1 MVKVKIERY
10 SNQLEGIGHVDGKVI
25 FVPKT
30 KIGDIVNVK
39 ITEEK
44 SKYYRGVIT
53 DVNKN
58 VDCPYFY
65 ECGGCHLRHLDYDMT
80 LLLKKNNFKDL
91 LLKNNLYIKDIK
103 VFENNNS
110 FNYRNKVSLKI
121 VDKKIGYYQEKTNN
135 IVEID
140 NCLIIKDVIN
150 DFISEISKFKINNG
164 SIMIRTN
171 YNDELLISITTDDQI
186 NFDFESLKE
195 NFKIAGVVI
204 NKNAVLNDDF
214 IIDKIGDTLF
224 KISYDSFFQVNNY
237 GASKIV
243 EVIKN
248 NIDESDEVLD
258 LYCGVGTIGLSIAK
272 NVKKVLGVEIVP
284 NAIRN
289 ALENVKM
296 NNITNAE
303 FVLGDVSKVVDKIKN
318 KFNTIIVD
326 PPRAGLDEN
335 TKRFITENS
344 PEKII
349 YVSCNPITLVRDL
362 NDLSEMYK
370 VEDVSIVDMFS
381 YTYHCESVCV
391 LERKSK

>member
-186 NFDFESLKE
+186 NFDLSL
-195 NFKIAGVVI
+195 
-204 NKNAVLNDDF
+204 
-214 IIDKIGDTLF
+214 
-224 KISYDSFFQVNNY
+224 
-237 GASKIV
+237 
-243 EVIKN
+243 
-248 NIDESDEVLD
+248 
-258 LYCGVGTIGLSIAK
+258 
-272 NVKKVLGVEIVP
+272 
-284 NAIRN
+284 
-289 ALENVKM
+289 
-296 NNITNAE
+296 
-303 FVLGDVSKVVDKIKN
+303 
-318 KFNTIIVD
+318 
-326 PPRAGLDEN
+326 
-335 TKRFITENS
+335 
-344 PEKII
+344 
-349 YVSCNPITLVRDL
+349 
-362 NDLSEMYK
+362 
-370 VEDVSIVDMFS
+370 
-381 YTYHCESVCV
+381 
-391 LERKSK
+391 